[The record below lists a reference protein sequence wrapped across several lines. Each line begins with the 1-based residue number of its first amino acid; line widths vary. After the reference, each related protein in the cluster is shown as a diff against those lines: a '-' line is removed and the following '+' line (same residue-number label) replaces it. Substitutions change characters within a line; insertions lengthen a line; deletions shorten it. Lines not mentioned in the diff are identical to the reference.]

1 MRFTEEQE
9 QAITMRPKNLLVSA
23 AAGSGKTAVLVER
36 VLRRLVDRE
45 DPLDV
50 DEILVVTFTEA
61 AAEEMKSRIRKALEE
76 HVSRHPDDGRLRRQL
91 LLLDRADIS
100 TLHSFCLRTIRQ
112 YFHKLG
118 LDPTFVILDEHEAEL
133 IKAEVIEE
141 LLEDRYASLPDGLA
155 GEENGQA
162 AVEQATS
169 DSRNGEDFLRLVEW
183 YGGKGGD
190 ESLSS
195 LILRLHDFTM
205 SLPDPEDWLDRAL
218 RMFEAGREQD
228 LRDTEWGK
236 ALIEHA
242 IFDVKTAIEWISR
255 AVSEAEKP
263 AGPAVYA
270 AALRD
275 DLRNLENLLRTFK
288 TRPWDEVAAALH
300 EFEFPGLP
308 RRPRGDDAGAAE
320 RVRGYRDRAKNLI
333 RSLKN
338 SVLSRPSCD
347 LKGELQLVA
356 RLMRVLADLVIEFD
370 RRYREAKSRRQGLDF
385 SDLERYCLELLRS
398 EPEGEAV
405 RSRYREIFVDEYQ
418 DINPIQDA
426 IIQLISAGSP
436 DRKLF
441 MVGDYRQ
448 SIYAFRLA
456 EPGIFLS
463 KYKRFPRTL
472 LPDGAELLATLSTNF
487 RSRKEIL
494 DAVNYVFRRIMLEG
508 VTGVAYGAE
517 EELRPGRT
525 MKTAVP
531 DSNGQADRDDRARC
545 GSQTGCGDHP
555 GYDVRAG
562 YDDQVASDDQ
572 AGYHDQAVHDDQTG
586 YHDQAGCRD
595 QADYSVELHLIE
607 RNPVQREGSVLE
619 AGQNAGEEMGS
630 TRAQTPGEDGEAS
643 RDRAGGAKT
652 GGGEAVRDGSR
663 AGSEEDAGNGE
674 DAGDDFDAEDLEAL
688 EKEALVVAAK
698 IREITSSTGLTGL
711 RIWDERL
718 KDYRPCRFRDVV
730 VLMRATRNRCEAVL
744 GILRRAGIPV
754 YADVETGYF
763 AAREV
768 EVVLSLLS
776 VIDNPLQDIPLASV
790 LRSPIVGLSG
800 EEMAKIRLT
809 APDGRFLYAV
819 EKTARTRELGD
830 LSRKVQSF
838 LANLDRWRTMARR
851 MPLADL
857 IWRLLSETRY
867 LDYVSGIP
875 GGVQRR
881 ANLLALCD
889 RAREFDSFRRR
900 GLFRF
905 LRFIRRLEESQG
917 DLGQARALGEQE
929 NVVRVLSVHK
939 AKGLEFPVV
948 FVMDLGRRFDF
959 KDIRQ
964 DVLYHRRLGLGPVF
978 VDAEAGIKYP
988 TVAHAALSGAIVRE
1002 SMAEEM
1008 RILYVA
1014 MTRAREKLFLV
1025 GSTRDLAGNLERWK
1039 EQGIS
1044 PSSVASAGTYLDWL
1058 APCIF
1063 GCTSVTSRGLS
1074 EGGKRLQPGDSP
1086 LRCTGATSE
1095 VLDQGKQGREAGVE
1109 AVGSA
1114 DSPRAHSSSEVSGR
1128 ELGPEPASSTDV
1140 SLSGGWRSSI
1150 WKVQCW
1156 GTSCFPLPDR
1166 PLEVARVGTQPEIAW
1181 EKLKRLELPDS
1192 PPDPEILGEVER
1204 RMDWRY
1210 PLLHLTEIPGK
1221 ITVGELA
1228 ERLDS
1233 EDEDG
1238 WMHALRMPLRW
1249 KLPRGPG
1256 AGTSGVSRAG
1266 GGGELCAGSAA
1277 ENTGELKPAAD
1288 RMGMS
1293 EQGSS
1298 PAVSGG
1304 PEVQSPAITRGI
1316 AVHRLLAHIDLG
1328 LEPDESTLSAEIGRL
1343 VQNGILTADEASLID
1358 KAMVLDF
1365 LRSPVGCFLRER
1377 RHKVKREV
1385 PFTMRLP
1392 ASLFSKDPA
1401 SSAYATLKAE
1411 GSEASVDGYDGV
1423 LPQVQPVN
1431 DATRGREELPDG
1443 SDYVVVQGTIDAV
1456 VVGDGGLE
1464 IIDYKT
1470 DRVSPEGI
1478 GALVE
1483 HYTGQVSWYAF
1494 AAETI
1499 LRRPVTRA
1507 RVVFLHAREERDVPF
1522 RKFLGQVFAS
1532 LSQAGDSTS
1541 ESCAPGDMRRFSKQ
1555 TLPLERPGD

>member
-9 QAITMRPKNLLVSA
+9 RAITMRPKNLLVSA

-36 VLRRLVDRE
+36 VLRRLTDRE

-76 HVSRHPDDGRLRRQL
+76 QVSGHPDDGRLRRQL

-118 LDPTFVILDEHEAEL
+118 LDPAFVVLDEHETEL
-133 IKAEVIEE
+133 IKADVIEE
-141 LLEDRYASLPDGLA
+141 LLEDRYASLPNGFA
-155 GEENGQA
+155 REENGKA

-169 DSRNGEDFLRLVEW
+169 DSRSSEDFLRLVEW
-183 YGGKGGD
+183 YGGRGGD

-195 LILRLHDFTM
+195 LILRLHDFIM
-205 SLPDPEDWLDRAL
+205 SLPDPEEWLDRAL
-218 RMFEAGREQD
+218 QMFDVGREQD

-236 ALIEHA
+236 AVIEQA
-242 IFDVKTAIEWISR
+242 IFDVKAAIEWISR

-263 AGPAVYA
+263 GGPAMYA
-270 AALRD
+270 VALRD
-275 DLRNLENLLRTFK
+275 DLRNLENLLQTLK
-288 TRPWDEVAAALH
+288 TRSWDEVAAALG
-300 EFEFPGLP
+300 EFGFPGLP
-308 RRPRGDDAGAAE
+308 RRPRGDDADAAE
-320 RVRGYRDRAKNLI
+320 RIRGYRDRAKNVI
-333 RSLKN
+333 KSLKN

-347 LKGELQLVA
+347 LKGELQIVS
-356 RLMRVLADLVIEFD
+356 RLMRVLADLVTEFD
-370 RRYREAKSRRQGLDF
+370 RRYREAKSKRQGLDF

-472 LPDGAELLATLSTNF
+472 LPDGAELLTTLTANF

-494 DAVNYVFRRIMLEG
+494 DAVNYVFRRIMLED
-508 VTGVAYGAE
+508 VTGMGYGAE
-517 EELRPGRT
+517 EELRPGRA
-525 MKTAVP
+525 MKTAAP
-531 DSNGQADRDDRARC
+531 DSDGQADRDDRARC
-545 GSQTGCGDHP
+545 GGQTGCGGQP
-555 GYDVRAG
+555 GYDVRAS
-562 YDDQVASDDQ
+562 YDDRVPSDGRADR
-572 AGYHDQAVHDDQTG
+572 YDQAVHDGRAG
-586 YHDQAGCRD
+586 YDNQAVHGGRVGHHGQAAHDGQADGQGEADRD
-595 QADYSVELHLIE
+595 DRAGYRDRAACCDAADYSVELHLIE
-607 RNPVQREGSVLE
+607 RNPVEGEDSALD
-619 AGQNAGEEMGS
+619 AGQNAGEETGS
-630 TRAQTPGEDGEAS
+630 TRAQMPDEDGEAS
-643 RDRAGGAKT
+643 RKRAWGAKT
-652 GGGEAVRDGSR
+652 GGGETAQDGSR
-663 AGSEEDAGNGE
+663 TGSGEDAGNGE

-698 IREITSSTGLTGL
+698 IREITSPTGLTGL
-711 RIWDERL
+711 RIWDESL
-718 KDYRPCRFRDVV
+718 KDYRPCRFRDIVI
-730 VLMRATRNRCEAVL
+730 LMRATRNRCEAVL

-776 VIDNPLQDIPLASV
+776 VVDNPLQDIPLASV

-800 EEMAKIRLT
+800 EELAKIRLT
-809 APDGRFLYAV
+809 APNGRFLYAV
-819 EKTARTRELGD
+819 EKAAHTPELGD

-838 LANLDRWRTMARR
+838 LENLDRWRTMARR
-851 MPLADL
+851 MPLADF
-857 IWRLLSETRY
+857 IWRLLAETGY
-867 LDYVSGIP
+867 LDYVSGMP
-875 GGVQRR
+875 GGAQRR

-964 DVLYHRRLGLGPVF
+964 DVLYHRKLGLGPMI
-978 VDAEAGIKYP
+978 VDVEAGIKYP
-988 TVAHAALSGAIVRE
+988 TVAHAALSSAIVRE

-1014 MTRAREKLFLV
+1014 MTRAKEKLFLV

-1044 PSSVASAGTYLDWL
+1044 ASTVASAGTYLDWL
-1058 APCIF
+1058 VPCIL
-1063 GCTSVTSRGLS
+1063 GCTSGGSQDLS
-1074 EGGKRLQPGDSP
+1074 EGGESLQRS
-1086 LRCTGATSE
+1086 
-1095 VLDQGKQGREAGVE
+1095 
-1109 AVGSA
+1109 
-1114 DSPRAHSSSEVSGR
+1114 
-1128 ELGPEPASSTDV
+1128 
-1140 SLSGGWRSSI
+1140 RSSI

-1156 GTSCFPLPDR
+1156 GVGGVPLPDLS
-1166 PLEVARVGTQPEIAW
+1166 LEAAGVGTPPEISW

-1204 RMDWRY
+1204 RMGWRY

-1228 ERLDS
+1228 DRLDS

-1238 WMHALRMPLRW
+1238 WAQALRMP
-1249 KLPRGPG
+1249 PG
-1256 AGTSGVSRAG
+1256 Q
-1266 GGGELCAGSAA
+1266 SAA
-1277 ENTGELKPAAD
+1277 
-1288 RMGMS
+1288 
-1293 EQGSS
+1293 
-1298 PAVSGG
+1298 V
-1304 PEVQSPAITRGI
+1304 TRGI
-1316 AVHRLLAHIDLG
+1316 AVHRLLAHMDLG
-1328 LEPDESTLSAEIGRL
+1328 LEPNESTLSAEIGRL
-1343 VQNGILTADEASLID
+1343 VENGILTADEASLID

-1365 LRSPVGCFLRER
+1365 LRSPLGCYLREH

-1385 PFTMRLP
+1385 PFTMKLP
-1392 ASLFSKDPA
+1392 ASLFSKNPA
-1401 SSAYATLKAE
+1401 TLAYATLRTE
-1411 GSEASVDGYDGV
+1411 RSVDGYEGV
-1423 LPQVQPVN
+1423 LPQVQLAN
-1431 DATRGREELPDG
+1431 DAAKGREELPDG
-1443 SDYVVVQGTIDAV
+1443 SDYVVVQGTIDAL
-1456 VVGDGGLE
+1456 VVGDAGLE
-1464 IIDYKT
+1464 VIDYKT

-1478 GALVE
+1478 GALLE

-1522 RKFLGQVFAS
+1522 REFLGQVFGRLSRTPGPNGMVS
-1532 LSQAGDSTS
+1532 L
-1541 ESCAPGDMRRFSKQ
+1541 PGTPSK
-1555 TLPLERPGD
+1555 